1 METTASDVLKKI
13 ENAKA
18 ENNEKMRKA
27 LSDLNDAFCEA
38 IGINRL
44 MEYIVKKLDGK

>member
-1 METTASDVLKKI
+1 MEITAREVLKNI
-13 ENAKA
+13 EDANA

-27 LSDLNDAFCEA
+27 LSDLNDAVCEA

-44 MEYIVKKLDGK
+44 MAYIVKKLDCK